1 MKKVGHMK
9 SGISL
14 IVLGLVLIALLP
26 AVPTALDQ
34 GRAAETSENYQSAV
48 SLYRKAMADS
58 PRDPVPARALA
69 ELFSGKNLYNLALPV
84 WQEVIRRAPGDPSA
98 WISLAQTWSYLDQN
112 QRSVQVLT
120 EASTRF
126 PHHPDLVQSLAW
138 MLFKTEEF
146 HRGITL
152 VESYISQYGSDRSLE
167 MTLGTLYSS
176 LLNYDVSRSHYLK
189 SLTLASGSSAD
200 TRNFRSIAWYN
211 LSLLEKDF
219 YHFDL
224 AEQDIRRSIAEEDRP
239 AGAVAL
245 GELAEGRRNF
255 FEARRLFQK
264 AMKSDDTPL
273 ARFDLARLY
282 LQFGFLQQA
291 EEQLIQVEHHKDDS
305 WIFNYGVT
313 KDKLR
318 RDLAELSAQLHRARY
333 YRLDFLP
340 RASLFDWGLWVVNKV
355 QEASLWWYNEQVW
368 RHWLTKLAQSSEA
381 VQNSSD
387 AWIGLSLA
395 NRDRPALALKYLFLV
410 RNQQLP
416 QNPNSQASFLV
427 EEGILKHDR
436 PLLEQALTK
445 LQVPGENEDR
455 ERALLSLAQSASGQ
469 ETRNQALEKLYE
481 LNPAALPNNGWGL
494 PVQTTILGDPGLV
507 KAWRSALHAY
517 AWQTGWSVEG
527 TNHSPFDLVLQVIP
541 EGSTWTL
548 RRLDG
553 SLAQSG
559 QAKAKP
565 DHALEGI
572 AQVYGAIHTPSS
584 PSN

>member
-318 RDLAELSAQLHRARY
+318 RDLAELSGNVDVGEAEDDRAVRV
-333 YRLDFLP
+333 LDL
-340 RASLFDWGLWVVNKV
+340 AGGLAEFDLCI
-355 QEASLWWYNEQVW
+355 SCL
-368 RHWLTKLAQSSEA
+368 
-381 VQNSSD
+381 
-387 AWIGLSLA
+387 
-395 NRDRPALALKYLFLV
+395 
-410 RNQQLP
+410 
-416 QNPNSQASFLV
+416 
-427 EEGILKHDR
+427 
-436 PLLEQALTK
+436 
-445 LQVPGENEDR
+445 
-455 ERALLSLAQSASGQ
+455 ALLSEATFYAHGPLSLGCRAPHACCRAQLFASGCNRSQ
-469 ETRNQALEKLYE
+469 PVSVLECVRETRYRY
-481 LNPAALPNNGWGL
+481 
-494 PVQTTILGDPGLV
+494 PVSFAEIGC
-507 KAWRSALHAY
+507 KH
-517 AWQTGWSVEG
+517 
-527 TNHSPFDLVLQVIP
+527 
-541 EGSTWTL
+541 
-548 RRLDG
+548 
-553 SLAQSG
+553 
-559 QAKAKP
+559 
-565 DHALEGI
+565 
-572 AQVYGAIHTPSS
+572 
-584 PSN
+584 